1 MKQLL
6 TLLLAL
12 IFISLYSCKKEE
24 DKNTTP
30 KNNDSTEVEDTIK
43 TFDSTQIKI
52 DKKYANI
59 KWEELNLTDT
69 CVIDICFECGNL
81 DRSNQAFYNQL
92 QTAFETD
99 CEDCLLQGLT
109 FWFNQTQTDVTISKN
124 DTINEINELF
134 TAFINH
140 NLDDRT
146 ATKYVLF
153 DFKNHVFPIR
163 YNTVYKEETD
173 GENYNLTPHKSYKN
187 LNLLDKNILKEARDC
202 YSLMSINN
210 YSYDSIPQNLR
221 NFSSEKSS
229 FLNDKVSDFKVCD
242 NEDQLSISYCKIA
255 FPAKIQ
261 SISFLVENREITKAK
276 LNVFH
281 GDYNDT
287 ENWMKDANG
296 NWVKEVSENK
306 I

>member
-12 IFISLYSCKKEE
+12 TFLSLYSCKKEE
-24 DKNTTP
+24 DKNTTSI
-30 KNNDSTEVEDTIK
+30 NNDSTEVEDTIK

-52 DKKYANI
+52 DEKYANI

-92 QTAFETD
+92 QASFKSN
-99 CEDCLLQGLT
+99 CEDCLMQGLD
-109 FWFNQTQTDVTISKN
+109 FWFGETESPTSISDN

-134 TAFINH
+134 TAFINY
-140 NLDDRT
+140 NLADSEEI
-146 ATKYVLF
+146 KYVLF
-153 DFKNHVFPIR
+153 DFENHVFPIT
-163 YNTVYKEETD
+163 YNTLYKEEPS
-173 GENYNLTPHKSYKN
+173 GSKYNLSPLKAYKN
-187 LNLLDKNILKEARDC
+187 LHLLDKNLFQDARNC
-202 YSLMSINN
+202 YSLMSIHN
-210 YSYDSIPQNLR
+210 YSYDSIPQNLKD
-221 NFSSEKSS
+221 FSSEKSS
-229 FLNDKVSDFKVCD
+229 FLKDKVSDFKVCD

-261 SISFLVENREITKAK
+261 SISFFVENREIIKAK